1 MKGGSNLWSEK
12 GVRNLKASE
21 SLSVLQVLGVEEIAM
36 CLDGCRDDQGVVPGQ
51 PTLPL
56 EMQCLDI
63 QRMGRM
69 QAEQRTEDRAQVLFG
84 VRCLHRMGESPERD
98 VEEFL
103 YDLIANDAL
112 LRGQGLADE
121 LRGFP
126 GFHRGAL
133 VERVNKDVCVQEE
146 SIAHSIHPG

>member
-1 MKGGSNLWSEK
+1 MYAEQWAENRAQIL
-12 GVRNLKASE
+12 
-21 SLSVLQVLGVEEIAM
+21 LSVRRFHRPGEPS
-36 CLDGCRDDQGVVPGQ
+36 QGH
-51 PTLPL
+51 
-56 EMQCLDI
+56 I
-63 QRMGRM
+63 
-69 QAEQRTEDRAQVLFG
+69 
-84 VRCLHRMGESPERD
+84 
-98 VEEFL
+98 EEFL